1 MGLQLYQ
8 KLRTIDNSIKV
19 VFVSALD
26 SLQEMVSIFPDLD
39 FNNIIRK
46 PVTQEDFLDEVK
58 TALAA

>member
-1 MGLQLYQ
+1 
-8 KLRTIDNSIKV
+8 
-19 VFVSALD
+19 
-26 SLQEMVSIFPDLD
+26 MVSIFPDLD